1 MSERFEMDFSKYTKI
16 AFERRGRILTCILND
31 PDNLNSVSGPLHT
44 ELADMWVEVAKD
56 SLSDVIVLTGQ
67 GRVFSAGGNFNHIEN
82 VRKNHT
88 FDQEMRTG
96 KRMVLGALDCDKPV
110 ICKLN
115 GDAVG
120 LGATVALFCDIIIAA
135 DTARL
140 SDPHVNIGLVAGD
153 GGAIIWP
160 QLMGFA
166 RAKHYLFTGDRM
178 TAAEAVNFGLI
189 NFAYPADELNAK
201 VEAYADRLASG
212 ATNAIR
218 WTKILTNLPLKE
230 VANKLIDP
238 CFALEGMS
246 MDDPDHALALDAIKS
261 RQKPDFG
268 RHRP

>member
-1 MSERFEMDFSKYTKI
+1 
-16 AFERRGRILTCILND
+16 
-31 PDNLNSVSGPLHT
+31 
-44 ELADMWVEVAKD
+44 
-56 SLSDVIVLTGQ
+56 
-67 GRVFSAGGNFNHIEN
+67 
-82 VRKNHT
+82 
-88 FDQEMRTG
+88 
-96 KRMVLGALDCDKPV
+96 MVLGALDCDKPV

-135 DTARL
+135 DTARI

-189 NFAYPADELNAK
+189 NFAYPADELDAK
-201 VEAYADRLASG
+201 VEAYADRIASG

>member
-1 MSERFEMDFSKYTKI
+1 MSSDYVMDFGRYTKI
-16 AFERRGRILTCILND
+16 AFERRGRVLTCTLND
-31 PDNLNSVSGPLHT
+31 AENLNSIAGTLHA
-44 ELADMWVEVAKD
+44 ELADMWIDVAKD
-56 SLSDVIVLTGQ
+56 SLCDIIVLAAAGK
-67 GRVFSAGGNFNHIEN
+67 VFSAGGNFQHIDE
-82 VRKNHT
+82 VRRSGT
-88 FDQEMRTG
+88 FPQAMREG
-96 KRMVLGALDCDKPV
+96 KRLVLGALDCDKPV

-120 LGATVALFCDIIIAA
+120 LGATVALFCDIVIAA
-135 DTARL
+135 DTARI

-178 TAAEAVNFGLI
+178 TAQQAVDFGLI
-189 NFAYPADELNAK
+189 NFVYPADELDAK
-201 VEAYADRLASG
+201 VTDYADRLAAG
-212 ATNAIR
+212 ATDAIR

-230 VANKLIDP
+230 VANKLIDS

-246 MDDPDHALALDAIKS
+246 IAHPDHELALRAAMNREKADY
-261 RQKPDFG
+261 G

>member
-1 MSERFEMDFSKYTKI
+1 MNDGYEIDFGRYKHI

-31 PDNLNSVSGPLHT
+31 PDNLNSIAGPMHN
-44 ELADMWVEVAKD
+44 ELADMWVDVAKD
-56 SLSDVIVLTGQ
+56 TLSDVIVLTGA
-67 GRVFSAGGNFNHIEN
+67 GRVFSAGGNFDHIEN
-82 VRKNHT
+82 VRKNKL
-88 FDQEMRTG
+88 FSDDMRTG
-96 KRMVLGALDCDKPV
+96 KRLVLGALDCDKPV

-120 LGATVALFCDIIIAA
+120 LGATVALFCDIIFAA

-166 RAKHYLFTGDRM
+166 RAKHYLFTGERM
-178 TAAEAVNFGLI
+178 TAAQALDFGLI
-189 NFAYPADELNAK
+189 NFVCPREELDQQ
-201 VEAYADRLASG
+201 VQDYADRLASG
-212 ATNAIR
+212 ATDAIR

-246 MDDPDHALALDAIKS
+246 MDHPDHEMALNAVMN